1 MKLIAPAQKQGR
13 PKQFG
18 DEMAVKHKV
27 VECVENPRSEAKLTL
42 LLRTLQNIN
51 EKRNLRDT
59 DLVKLCEYIVSHLGN
74 LTIPIKPEDYI
85 QFMSDIKSVE
95 DILLQVCS
103 NNEMIFATLKALYN
117 AISDPEGRPQ
127 PTMSIVLQLISPE
140 LIPTAVEWILHSGNK
155 EHNLEIAMMTLCGWL
170 SRWISTPN
178 LGPLV
183 LQFMQG
189 LALEQHWEILVDA
202 TLVYIERLF
211 NLLVLRDSR
220 KSVEPVVLHM
230 LSSMQHSPE
239 AFHKIIPLTS
249 RVLYCLHNENT
260 ESSLMCLEK
269 VVNVCVALMHH
280 FPGYTLLYDELMRTI
295 EPVSTSLNLV
305 RTLEC
310 NSWVIGSALAVS
322 TQASIGRVGL
332 NNLGNTCYMNSV
344 LQALFMTKM
353 FRNDVLSTSRDMM
366 PLFYKLQVLFALL
379 QHSRRSS
386 LSPNDILNLARPP
399 GFQPGHQH
407 DSSEFLGYLLDVLHE
422 QERSVYSVRMGD
434 GPGPS
439 SSDSHQPIT
448 TIVQRSFGG
457 RAVTISRCGTCDTQ
471 SQRADN
477 FRELQ
482 LSFPNNCGNQ
492 SVQTLLDYYLQPEKL
507 CGDNQ
512 YHCDTCR
519 GLTDGERVTE
529 VEEPPAR
536 LVLTL
541 KHFRYDPASQQR
553 TKLLQHVKLDSFIH
567 LDSANYEL
575 YAAVVHVGS
584 SLDSGHYYT
593 YARNGEEWYKFND
606 CVVTRTTAEELCSVR
621 PPETPYILFYSRQ
634 DCIDPEPLTRSAL
647 SSRLEEILAKDSADL
662 DAERRRRSTRN
673 YDSRNKRNDEQ
684 PPPGCGGSS
693 FINSGSNRYV
703 C

>member
-1 MKLIAPAQKQGR
+1 
-13 PKQFG
+13 
-18 DEMAVKHKV
+18 MAVKHKV
-27 VECVENPRSEAKLTL
+27 VECVENPQSEAKLTL

-51 EKRNLRDT
+51 EKHSIHD
-59 DLVKLCEYIVSHLGN
+59 DPGKICEHIVGHLGT
-74 LTIPIKPEDYI
+74 LTIPTKPEDYVR
-85 QFMSDIKSVE
+85 FMTDITSVQE
-95 DILLQVCS
+95 ILMQVCS
-103 NNEMIFATLKALYN
+103 SNDMIFATLKALYN
-117 AISDPEGRPQ
+117 AISDPEGPPQ
-127 PTMSIVLQLISPE
+127 PTMSIVLQLISIE
-140 LIPTAVEWILHSGNK
+140 QIPTAVGWILHSGYK
-155 EHNLEIAMMTLCGWL
+155 EQNLEIALMTLCGWL
-170 SRWISTPN
+170 SHWTSTPN

-189 LALEQHWEILVDA
+189 LASEHHWEILVDA

-211 NLLVLRDSR
+211 NLLVLQESR

-239 AFHKIIPLTS
+239 AFHKIIPLTHK
-249 RVLYCLHNENT
+249 VLMCLDRENT
-260 ESSLMCLEK
+260 ESSLACLEK
-269 VVNVCVALMHH
+269 IVNLCVALMYH
-280 FPGYTLLYDELMRTI
+280 FPGYTSLYEELVRAI
-295 EPVSTSLNLV
+295 EPVNTSFNVSQRLNY
-305 RTLEC
+305 
-310 NSWVIGSALAVS
+310 NSWVTGSSLAVS
-322 TQASIGRVGL
+322 TQSSIGRVGL

-353 FRNDVLSTSRDMM
+353 FRNDILLTSRDMM

-379 QHSRRSS
+379 QHSRRPS
-386 LSPNDILNLARPP
+386 LSPSDILNLARPP

-439 SSDSHQPIT
+439 SSDGHQPVA

-492 SVQTLLDYYLQPEKL
+492 SVQMLLDYYLQPEKL

-512 YHCDTCR
+512 YHCDTCH
-519 GLTDGERVTE
+519 GLTDGERVTQ

-553 TKLLQHVKLDSFIH
+553 TKLLQHVKLDSFIN
-567 LDSANYEL
+567 LERANYEL

-593 YARNGEEWYKFND
+593 YARNEEDWYKFND

-621 PPETPYILFYSRQ
+621 PPETPYILFYSKH
-634 DCIDPEPLTRSAL
+634 DCIDPEALPRSAL
-647 SSRLEEILAKDSADL
+647 SPRLEAILAKDSADL
-662 DAERRRRSTRN
+662 DSERRRRPTKS
-673 YDSRNKRNDEQ
+673 YDVRNKKNDEP
-684 PPPGCGGSS
+684 PPPGCGGGS